1 MESTYICYVCIYIFG
16 GLGQAIVFF
25 FGPIFCVYK
34 VFSVMA
40 VIVCFGRLI
49 CDIMRNIIIFRD
61 CNHVVN
67 FRSSHSSQF
76 KSQKISLYQKLYSHS
91 ISGMIPGIYFKDYLF
106 FLVDHVYGSVGPG
119 MSRMSSRFTGKI
131 DLLNVKYIN
140 GTSVPTD
147 VVVWISEP
155 WTLSKHMKIRWF
167 WPKTLQ
173 TWVNLSTL
181 TDIDGCFESQ
191 GTHQLDRLE
200 FWIFWQNLVL
210 HLAS

>member
-1 MESTYICYVCIYIFG
+1 
-16 GLGQAIVFF
+16 
-25 FGPIFCVYK
+25 
-34 VFSVMA
+34 MA

-155 WTLSKHMKIRWF
+155 WTLSKHLWKFVDFGQKHCR
-167 WPKTLQ
+167 LES
-173 TWVNLSTL
+173 TWVLWLILMGVLRVKGHISW
-181 TDIDGCFESQ
+181 IGWSFESFGRTSFCTWRHSIMMPSVYYVYEQ
-191 GTHQLDRLE
+191 KTVPLYYRFRHC
-200 FWIFWQNLVL
+200 
-210 HLAS
+210 